1 MLENVILVGLMGA
14 GKTTVGRA
22 VARRLGRQFYD
33 SDHEIEARTGVRIP
47 IIFEHEGED
56 GFRQRETQTIDEL
69 TQRSGIVLATGGGAV
84 LRAENREYI
93 KSRGTVVYLRA
104 NPHDLW
110 LRTRRDKNRPLL
122 QTADPRARL
131 EQLYQERDALYRECA
146 TFVIETGR
154 PSVNALVNM
163 VLMQLEV
170 AGIVPSISDL
180 PPDPSDV
187 PDEGTHGDAESTHLP
202 GGASVGADAAA
213 DARESDAD
221 DTDEANGLSDVS
233 DAPRAAASATDEGHS
248 RDAGD
253 IPLTHERV
261 DGSLSAEPVSPARDV
276 P

>member
-56 GFRQRETQTIDEL
+56 GFRQREAQTIDEL

-84 LRAENREYI
+84 LRAENREHI

-131 EQLYQERDALYRECA
+131 EQLFKERDALYRECA

-170 AGIVPSISDL
+170 AGIVPGSAGL
-180 PPDPSDV
+180 P
-187 PDEGTHGDAESTHLP
+187 
-202 GGASVGADAAA
+202 
-213 DARESDAD
+213 
-221 DTDEANGLSDVS
+221 S
-233 DAPRAAASATDEGHS
+233 DAPDDRHDGVQDGVHGDEPDRAHGDGEAARAAGGDAKLAQAERDDASQT
-248 RDAGD
+248 
-253 IPLTHERV
+253 T
-261 DGSLSAEPVSPARDV
+261 PVSPAPDTFPR
-276 P
+276 